1 MMNRVQGRFIVAQL
15 QRWPVWV
22 FVLVA
27 GAILPLFVDDYVQR
41 ACSVFYLH
49 LLLAAGL
56 TVVVTY
62 AGLLD
67 LGYIAFFAIGAYA
80 YALLNDV
87 MGLPFF
93 VAVPVGGLLSALF
106 GLVLG
111 FPSLRVR
118 GDYLALVTLGFG
130 EIVRI
135 SLLNIWG
142 PQGVAGI
149 DPPVRAALMGD
160 VNNLYLLFYFVAFV
174 PVPLALWFLSRLD
187 TTRTAQRW
195 LAIRDN
201 EIAANACGVESL
213 KWLLLAFA
221 LGSSFAGVA
230 GVVFAGIQR
239 YVSPSSFVLEESIFV
254 LSIVVLAG
262 GRSLRR
268 LILAAALLS
277 FIPEVLRDLA
287 DYRMLIYGSVLSSFV
302 VLEELVKSHL
312 PARVAP
318 RVSMDPELRA
328 RPKVDRPPPEFLSVH
343 RERAAWDLDVK
354 DLFVRFGGIAAL
366 DGLTLNVRLDG
377 GIVGLIGPNG
387 AGKTTLFNCIS
398 GQIAPTSGSIRF
410 PGVSGRRAPGRSA
423 RAGIGRT
430 FQTPQ
435 LFHTMTVRENV
446 AIGAMLH
453 HGKSGRCPEVDGILD
468 YLGLS
473 PAADSN
479 VAALPLGLQR
489 VTELGRALA
498 LLPSV
503 ILLDE
508 VASGM
513 NNEEKRQMAELLR
526 RLAVDAGI
534 GFLLVEH
541 DMDFVLPLAREVLV
555 LDRGR
560 LIARGTPEEVRAD
573 PGVVDAYL
581 GVEHA
586 PA

>member
-1 MMNRVQGRFIVAQL
+1 MKNREQSRFIAAPL
-15 QRWPVWV
+15 QRWPVWG

-27 GAILPLFVDDYVQR
+27 GAILPLFADEYVQR

-56 TVVVTY
+56 TMVVAY

-67 LGYIAFFAIGAYA
+67 LGYIAFFAIGAYS

-87 MGLPFF
+87 FGLPFF
-93 VAVPVGGLLSALF
+93 VALPVGGLLSALF

-135 SLLNIWG
+135 ILLNLWG

-149 DPPVRAALMGD
+149 DPPLPAAVVGG
-160 VNNLYLLFYFVAFV
+160 VNNLYLLFYFVAFI
-174 PVPLALWFLSRLD
+174 PVPLALWFMSRLD
-187 TTRTAQRW
+187 TTRTARSW

-201 EIAANACGVESL
+201 EIAANACGIESL

-221 LGSSFAGVA
+221 LGASFAGVA

-239 YVSPSSFVLEESIFV
+239 YVSPGSFVLEESIFV

-262 GRSLRR
+262 GRSLGR
-268 LILAAALLS
+268 LVLAAALLS
-277 FIPEVLRDLA
+277 FIPEILRDLA
-287 DYRMLIYGSVLSSFV
+287 DYRMLIYGCVLSSFV
-302 VLEELVKSHL
+302 VLEELVKSRL
-312 PARVAP
+312 PVGTARRAGTGT
-318 RVSMDPELRA
+318 ELSA

-343 RERAAWDLDVK
+343 RERAGWDLDVK
-354 DLFVRFGGIAAL
+354 DLFVRFGGITAL

-387 AGKTTLFNCIS
+387 AGKTTLFNCIA
-398 GQIAPTSGSIRF
+398 GQIAPTSGAIRF
-410 PGVSGRRAPGRSA
+410 PGASGRRAPSRSA

-435 LFHTMTVRENV
+435 LFQTMTVRENI

-453 HGKSGRCPEVDGILD
+453 HKKSDRGPEVDGILD

-526 RLAVDAGI
+526 RLSTDAGI

-560 LIARGTPEEVRAD
+560 LIARGTPEDVRSD
-573 PGVVDAYL
+573 PCVVDAYL
-581 GVEHA
+581 GMEHA
-586 PA
+586 SA